1 MDRRCK
7 GGVKRRL
14 RHELLDW
21 LDLPKETGKQ
31 RLMFSKSLRDLRF
44 TLALFAT
51 LGLVAP
57 SWGAR
62 PAAKPVAKRAVPA
75 QVVSTERQKPWL
87 YKGSD
92 IPPDPNWLFGTLPNG
107 VRYAVRRSGV
117 PPQQVS
123 VRVDIEAGSLNE
135 RDNER
140 GFAHFMEHLS
150 FRGSRYIADGE
161 AIKTWQ
167 RLGATFGSDTN
178 ASTTLTQTIYKLD
191 LPSATRSGLEESIKI
206 LSGMMT
212 APEIS
217 AKGVETERRTV
228 LAEARERL
236 GAGMRIGEATT
247 AHFFAGQPLANRQ
260 PIGTTETLNA
270 ATPQALRS
278 FHDRWYRPERAVVV
292 VSGDGDPLVF
302 EDMVIKYF
310 SDWKGKGPSQPDPDF
325 GRPVDG
331 KPSAKAITEPGAPL
345 VVSMAWLRPWV
356 QKNDTIVYNQGRL
369 LDLVSLRLINRRLEE
384 RARAGGSFLQ
394 AQVDQDDVAR
404 SVDGTFV
411 QIAPLGND
419 WEAALRD
426 VRAVIADAMM
436 NPGSQED
443 INREAGEFFASLQVG
458 VETQRAEA
466 AAKQADDLIEAVNI
480 RETVATAQ
488 VALDVF
494 GGIKDGITPEKILAS
509 TRKLFTGIGPRALL
523 TSPTP
528 LENAEAGLAAAI
540 AMPVSAQTS
549 SSVGAPVSFDQLPS
563 LGKPGKIKKR
573 VPIVVPQIDVEQI
586 SFANGVKLLV
596 SPNPSEQGKVY
607 VNVRFG
613 DGMKALPANR
623 QTPAWAAPAALV
635 AGGIG
640 PFDQNALDRLTSA
653 RKINMG
659 FDIGDDAFQFR
670 AQTRA
675 SDLTDQLRLMA
686 AAIALPRWDP
696 APVLRA
702 RNSFLTGYDTLDSSP
717 GSVLGRDLGGLL
729 RGGDTRWSTP
739 SRADVEGLTP
749 KGFRAFWE
757 PLLKSGPIEVMI
769 FGDMSADDAITATAA
784 SFGALRKR
792 PARRVLIEQASPKGV
807 APTSAPLVRTH
818 RGPKEQA
825 AAVLAWPLGGGLGG
839 VYEARK
845 LELLAS
851 IFNDRMFTQLREEEG
866 ASYSPSVDSTWPL
879 GLESGGNFI
888 VTSQL
893 KPGGF
898 DRFFAISKGIAA
910 DLAARPVSADELA
923 RVINPLHESISRA
936 SSGNMFWLGQLTGAS
951 RDPRK
956 ITALQS
962 LVIDYLKI
970 TPAEIQQTARK
981 WLVPERAFQLEVKP
995 E

>member
-1 MDRRCK
+1 MSFL
-7 GGVKRRL
+7 RL
-14 RHELLDW
+14 RVL
-21 LDLPKETGKQ
+21 
-31 RLMFSKSLRDLRF
+31 RL
-44 TLALFAT
+44 TLAFAVSF
-51 LGLVAP
+51 GLVAP
-57 SWGAR
+57 SWGASR
-62 PAAKPVAKRAVPA
+62 VARPVAKPA
-75 QVVSTERQKPWL
+75 IKVAPVAPADHSTPWL

-92 IPPDPNWLFGTLPNG
+92 IPPDPNWIFGTLPNG

-135 RDNER
+135 RDDER

-178 ASTTLTQTIYKLD
+178 ANTTQTQTVYKLD

-206 LSGMMT
+206 LSGMMI

-217 AKGVETERRTV
+217 AKGVDTERRTV

-236 GAGMRIGEATT
+236 GPGMRISDATT
-247 AHFFAGQPLANRQ
+247 AHFFAGQPLANRP

-270 ATPQALRS
+270 ATPEALRA
-278 FHDRWYRPERAVVV
+278 FHDRWYRPERAVIVIA
-292 VSGDGDPLVF
+292 GDGDPLVF
-302 EDMVIKYF
+302 EDFIIKYF
-310 SDWKGKGPSQPDPDF
+310 SDWKGIGPSVPDPDF
-325 GRPVDG
+325 GRPVPG
-331 KPSAKAITEPGAPL
+331 KPVAKAITEAGAPL

-356 QKNDTIVYNQGRL
+356 QKNDTIVYNQGKL
-369 LDLVSLRLINRRLEE
+369 VDLVALRLINRRLEE

-394 AQVDQDDVAR
+394 AQIDQDDVAR

-419 WEAALRD
+419 WESALRD
-426 VRAVIADAMM
+426 VRAVIADALI
-436 NPGSQED
+436 NPSSQAD
-443 INREAGEFFASLQVG
+443 INREAGEFFSSLQVG

-494 GGIKDGITPEKILAS
+494 SGIKDGITPAAILAS
-509 TRKLFTGIGPRALL
+509 TRKLFAGIGPRALL
-523 TSPTP
+523 TSPTMLP
-528 LENAEAGLAAAI
+528 NAEVNLAAAI
-540 AMPVSAQTS
+540 MTPVTAIASAS
-549 SSVGAPVSFDQLPS
+549 GGAPVSFAQLPS
-563 LGKPGKIKKR
+563 PGKPGIIKKR
-573 VPIVVPQIDVEQI
+573 IPLPVPQIDVEQVTFKNRVTLI
-586 SFANGVKLLV
+586 V

-623 QTPAWAAPAALV
+623 QTPAWAGSAALV

-640 PFDQNALDRLTSA
+640 PFDQNALDRLTSG
-653 RKINMG
+653 RKINMA
-659 FDIGDDAFQFR
+659 FDIADDAFQFR

-675 SDLTDQLRLMA
+675 SDLADQLRLMA
-686 AAIALPRWDP
+686 AAISLPRWDP

-702 RNSFLTGYDTLDSSP
+702 RNAFLTGYDTLDSSP
-717 GSVLGRDLGGLL
+717 SSVLGRDLSGLL
-729 RGGDTRWSTP
+729 RGGDMRWSTP
-739 SRADVEGLTP
+739 TRAQIEGLTP
-749 KGFRAFWE
+749 EGFRAFWE
-757 PLLKSGPIEVMI
+757 PILKAGPIEVMV
-769 FGDMSADDAITATAA
+769 FGDVSADDAIAATAA
-784 SFGALRKR
+784 TFGAMPKR
-792 PARRVLIEQASPKGV
+792 GAKRIPIAQASPKGV
-807 APTSAPLVRTH
+807 TPTPTPLVRTH
-818 RGPKEQA
+818 KGPKEQA
-825 AAVLAWPLGGGLGG
+825 AAVLAWPLGGGLDG

-851 IFNDRMFTQLREEEG
+851 IFNDRMFAQLREGEG
-866 ASYSPSVDSTWPL
+866 ASYSPNVDSSWPF
-879 GLESGGNFI
+879 GLASGGNFV

-893 KPGGF
+893 KPESF

-910 DLAARPVSADELA
+910 DLAAKPVSADELL
-923 RVINPLHESISRA
+923 RVINPLRESIARL

-951 RDPRK
+951 RDPRR
-956 ITALQS
+956 ISALQTM
-962 LVIDYLKI
+962 VTDYLKI
-970 TPAEIQQTARK
+970 TPAELQEAARK
-981 WLVPERAFQLEVKP
+981 WFVPEKAFQLEVKP

>member
-1 MDRRCK
+1 MS
-7 GGVKRRL
+7 
-14 RHELLDW
+14 
-21 LDLPKETGKQ
+21 
-31 RLMFSKSLRDLRF
+31 FSSLRVLRV
-44 TLALFAT
+44 ALFLFASV
-51 LGLVAP
+51 GLVAP
-57 SWGAR
+57 SWS
-62 PAAKPVAKRAVPA
+62 AKPASRPHAKRAAPAAIVP
-75 QVVSTERQKPWL
+75 TERPAPWL

-135 RDNER
+135 REEER

-178 ASTTLTQTIYKLD
+178 ANTSQTQTVYKLD
-191 LPSATRSGLEESIKI
+191 LPSATRSGLDESVKI
-206 LSGMMT
+206 LSGMMM

-236 GAGMRIGEATT
+236 GAGMRIGDATT
-247 AHFFAGQPLANRQ
+247 AHFFAGQPLANRP

-270 ATPQALRS
+270 ASPLALRA

-292 VSGDGDPLVF
+292 ISGDGDPVVF
-302 EDMVIKYF
+302 EDLVIKYF
-310 SDWKGKGPSQPDPDF
+310 SDWKGVGPSLPDPDF
-325 GRPVDG
+325 GRPVEG
-331 KPSAKAITEPGAPL
+331 KPVAKAITEAGAPL

-369 LDLVSLRLINRRLEE
+369 LDLVALRLINRRLEE

-419 WEAALRD
+419 WQAALRD
-426 VRAVIADAMM
+426 VRAVIADALA
-436 NPGSQED
+436 NPSSPAD
-443 INREAGEFFASLQVG
+443 IDREAGEFFSSLQVG

-494 GGIKDGITPEKILAS
+494 GGIKDGITPEKILIS
-509 TRKLFTGIGPRALL
+509 TRKLFTGTGPRALL
-523 TSPTP
+523 TSPVP
-528 LENAEAGLAAAI
+528 LENAEADLEKAIMTPVTALAS
-540 AMPVSAQTS
+540 VSASAQ
-549 SSVGAPVSFDQLPS
+549 VSFDQLPS
-563 LGKPGKIKKR
+563 PGKPGKIKKR
-573 VPIVVPQIDVEQI
+573 VPLPVPQIDVEQVT
-586 SFANGVKLLV
+586 FENGVTLIV

-613 DGMKALPANR
+613 DGMKALPSKR
-623 QTPAWAAPAALV
+623 QTPAWAGPAALV

-640 PFDQNALDRLTSA
+640 PFDQNALDRLTSG
-653 RKINMG
+653 RKINMA
-659 FDIGDDAFQFR
+659 FDISDDAFQFR

-675 SDLTDQLRLMA
+675 SDLSDQLRLMA
-686 AAIALPRWDP
+686 AAISLPRWDP

-729 RGGDTRWSTP
+729 RGGDARWSTP

-749 KGFRAFWE
+749 QGFRAFWE
-757 PLLKSGPIEVMI
+757 PLIKTGPIEVMV
-769 FGDMSADDAITATAA
+769 FGDMSADDAIAATAA
-784 SFGALRKR
+784 SFGALKKR
-792 PARRVLIEQASPKGV
+792 STRRISLEQVSPRGV
-807 APTSAPLVRTH
+807 APTPTSLVRTH
-818 RGPKEQA
+818 KGPKEQA
-825 AAVLAWPLGGGLGG
+825 AAILAWPLGGGLGG
-839 VYEARK
+839 VYESRK
-845 LELLAS
+845 LDLLAS
-851 IFNDRMFTQLREEEG
+851 IFNDRMFVQLREEEG
-866 ASYSPSVDSTWPL
+866 ASYSPNVDSSWPL
-879 GLESGGNFI
+879 GLASGGNF
-888 VTSQL
+888 VVSSQL
-893 KPGGF
+893 KPEGF
-898 DRFFAISKGIAA
+898 DRFFVISKGIAA
-910 DLAARPVSADELA
+910 DLAAKPVTADELA
-923 RVINPLHESISRA
+923 RVINPLHESITRA
-936 SSGNMFWLGQLTGAS
+936 SSGNMFWMGQLIGVS
-951 RDPRK
+951 RDPRR

-962 LVIDYLKI
+962 LVTDFLKI
-970 TPAEIQQTARK
+970 TPAELQEVARK
-981 WLVPERAFQLEVKP
+981 WLVPEKAFQLEVGPK
-995 E
+995 

>member
-1 MDRRCK
+1 MSFSPLR
-7 GGVKRRL
+7 VLRL
-14 RHELLDW
+14 
-21 LDLPKETGKQ
+21 
-31 RLMFSKSLRDLRF
+31 
-44 TLALFAT
+44 TLVLFAS
-51 LGLVAP
+51 LGLFAP
-57 SWGAR
+57 SW
-62 PAAKPVAKRAVPA
+62 AAKPSAKLHAKPAAPTAVVP
-75 QVVSTERQKPWL
+75 TERPAPWL

-135 RDNER
+135 REEER

-178 ASTTLTQTIYKLD
+178 ANTTLTQTVYKLD
-191 LPSATRSGLEESIKI
+191 LPSATRSGLDESVKI
-206 LSGMMT
+206 LSGMMM

-236 GAGMRIGEATT
+236 GAGMRIGDATT
-247 AHFFAGQPLANRQ
+247 AHFFAGQPLANRP

-270 ATPQALRS
+270 ATPQALRA
-278 FHDRWYRPERAVVV
+278 FHDRWYRPERAVIVI
-292 VSGDGDPLVF
+292 SGDGDPVVF
-302 EDMVIKYF
+302 EDLVIKYF
-310 SDWKGKGPSQPDPDF
+310 SDWKGVGLSLPDPDF
-325 GRPVDG
+325 GHPVEG
-331 KPSAKAITEPGAPL
+331 KPVAKAITEAGAPL

-369 LDLVSLRLINRRLEE
+369 LDLVALRLINRRLEE

-419 WEAALRD
+419 WQAALRD
-426 VRAVIADAMM
+426 VRAVIADALA
-436 NPGSQED
+436 NPSSQAD
-443 INREAGEFFASLQVG
+443 IDREAGEFFASLQVG

-494 GGIKDGITPEKILAS
+494 GGIKDGITPEKILVS
-509 TRKLFTGIGPRALL
+509 TRKLFAGIGPRALL
-523 TSPTP
+523 TSPVP
-528 LENAEAGLAAAI
+528 LEKAEAELAQAIMTPVTAI
-540 AMPVSAQTS
+540 ASAS
-549 SSVGAPVSFDQLPS
+549 GGAPVSFAQLPS
-563 LGKPGKIKKR
+563 PGKPGKIKKR
-573 VPIVVPQIDVEQI
+573 SPLPVPQIEVEQVT
-586 SFANGVKLLV
+586 FENGVTLIV

-623 QTPAWAAPAALV
+623 QSPAWAAPAALV

-640 PFDQNALDRLTSA
+640 PFDQNALDRLTSG
-653 RKINMG
+653 RKINMA
-659 FDIGDDAFQFR
+659 FDITDDAFQFR

-675 SDLTDQLRLMA
+675 SDLVDQLRLMA
-686 AAIALPRWDP
+686 AAISLPRWDP

-729 RGGDTRWSTP
+729 RGGDARWSTP
-739 SRADVEGLTP
+739 TRAEVEGLTP
-749 KGFRAFWE
+749 QGFRAFWE
-757 PLLKSGPIEVMI
+757 PLIKTGPIEVMV
-769 FGDMSADDAITATAA
+769 FGDMSADDAIAATAA
-784 SFGALRKR
+784 SFGALKKR
-792 PARRVLIEQASPKGV
+792 TTRRISIEQASPKGV
-807 APTSAPLVRTH
+807 APTQTPLVRTH
-818 RGPKEQA
+818 TGPKEQA
-825 AAVLAWPLGGGLGG
+825 AAVLAWPLGGGPEG

-845 LELLAS
+845 LDLLAS
-851 IFNDRMFTQLREEEG
+851 IFNDRMFAQLREEEG
-866 ASYSPSVDSTWPL
+866 ASYSPSVDSSWPL
-879 GLESGGNFI
+879 GLKSGGNFV

-893 KPGGF
+893 KPEGF

-910 DLAARPVSADELA
+910 DLAAKPVTADELA
-923 RVINPLHESISRA
+923 RVINPLHESITRA

-951 RDPRK
+951 RDPRR

-962 LVIDYLKI
+962 LVTDFLKI
-970 TPAEIQQTARK
+970 TPAELQGTARK
-981 WLVPERAFQLEVKP
+981 WLVPEKAFQFEVKP

>member
-1 MDRRCK
+1 MSSK
-7 GGVKRRL
+7 PL
-14 RHELLDW
+14 RV
-21 LDLPKETGKQ
+21 
-31 RLMFSKSLRDLRF
+31 LRI
-44 TLALFAT
+44 TLALVAS

-62 PAAKPVAKRAVPA
+62 HSAKPAAKRAATAPP
-75 QVVSTERQKPWL
+75 VSTERPIPWL

-107 VRYAVRRSGV
+107 VRYAVRRGGV

-135 RDNER
+135 RDSER

-178 ASTTLTQTIYKLD
+178 ANTTLTQTVYKLD

-206 LSGMMT
+206 LSGMMM

-236 GAGMRIGEATT
+236 GAGTRIGDATT
-247 AHFFAGQPLANRQ
+247 ALFFAGQPLANRQ

-270 ATPQALRS
+270 ATPQALRA
-278 FHDRWYRPERAVVV
+278 FHDRWYRPERTVVV
-292 VSGDGDPLVF
+292 ISGDGDPLVF
-302 EDMVIKYF
+302 EDLVIKYF
-310 SDWKGKGPSQPDPDF
+310 SDWKGIGPSLPDPDF
-325 GRPVDG
+325 GRPVAG
-331 KPSAKAITEPGAPL
+331 KPIAKAITEPGAPL

-369 LDLVSLRLINRRLEE
+369 VDLVALRLINRRLEE

-411 QIAPLGND
+411 QVAPLGND
-419 WEAALRD
+419 WQAALHD
-426 VRAVIADAMM
+426 VRAVIADALT
-436 NPGSQED
+436 NPSSQED
-443 INREAGEFFASLQVG
+443 INREAGEFFSSLQVG

-494 GGIKDGITPEKILAS
+494 SGIKDGITPEKIMDS
-509 TRKLFTGIGPRALL
+509 TRRLFAGIGPRALI

-528 LENAEAGLAAAI
+528 LDNAEAELAAAI
-540 AMPVSAQTS
+540 AKPVDALAAS
-549 SSVGAPVSFDQLPS
+549 SGAVAVSFDQLPS

-573 VPIVVPQIDVEQI
+573 MPVVVPQIDVEQI
-586 SFANGVKLLV
+586 TFGNGVKLMV
-596 SPNPSEQGKVY
+596 SPNPAEQGKVY

-613 DGMKALPANR
+613 DGMKALPFNR
-623 QTPAWAAPAALV
+623 QTPAWAGPAALV

-640 PFDQNALDRLTSA
+640 PFDQNALDRLTSG
-653 RKINMG
+653 RKINMA
-659 FDIGDDAFQFR
+659 FDIADDAFQFR

-675 SDLTDQLRLMA
+675 SDLADQLRLMA
-686 AAIALPRWDP
+686 AAITLPRWDP

-717 GSVLGRDLGGLL
+717 SSVLGRDLGGLL
-729 RGGDTRWSTP
+729 RGGDARWSTP
-739 SRADVEGLTP
+739 TRVEVEGLTP
-749 KGFRAFWE
+749 QNFRAFWE

-769 FGDMSADDAITATAA
+769 FGDVSADDAIAATAA
-784 SFGALRKR
+784 SFGALKKR
-792 PARRVLIEQASPKGV
+792 SVGRVSIQQASPKGI
-807 APTSAPLVRTH
+807 APTLVPLVRMH
-818 RGPKEQA
+818 RGSKEQA
-825 AAVLAWPLGGGLGG
+825 AAVLAWPTGGGLGNI
-839 VYEARK
+839 YEARK

-866 ASYSPSVDSTWPL
+866 ASYSPSVDSSWPT
-879 GLESGGNFI
+879 GLESGGSFI

-893 KPGGF
+893 KPEGF

-910 DLAARPVSADELA
+910 DLAAHPVSADELA

-936 SSGNMFWLGQLTGAS
+936 SSGNMFWMGQLTGAT

-956 ITALQS
+956 VTALQS
-962 LVIDYLKI
+962 LVTDYLKI
-970 TPAEIQQTARK
+970 TPAEIQQAARK
-981 WLVPERAFQLEVKP
+981 WLVPERTLQFEVKP

>member
-1 MDRRCK
+1 MSFSP
-7 GGVKRRL
+7 L
-14 RHELLDW
+14 RV
-21 LDLPKETGKQ
+21 
-31 RLMFSKSLRDLRF
+31 LRV
-44 TLALFAT
+44 TLFLFASV
-51 LGLVAP
+51 GLVAP
-57 SWGAR
+57 SWS
-62 PAAKPVAKRAVPA
+62 AKPASRPHAKRAAPAAIVP
-75 QVVSTERQKPWL
+75 TERPAPWL

-135 RDNER
+135 REAER

-178 ASTTLTQTIYKLD
+178 ANTTLTQTVYKLD
-191 LPSATRSGLEESIKI
+191 LPSATRSGLDESVKI
-206 LSGMMT
+206 LSGMMM

-236 GAGMRIGEATT
+236 GAGMRIGDATT
-247 AHFFAGQPLANRQ
+247 AHFFAGQPLANRP

-270 ATPQALRS
+270 ASPLALRA

-292 VSGDGDPLVF
+292 ISGDGDPVVF
-302 EDMVIKYF
+302 EDLVIKYF
-310 SDWKGKGPSQPDPDF
+310 SDWKGVGPSLPDPDF
-325 GRPVDG
+325 GRPVEG
-331 KPSAKAITEPGAPL
+331 KPVAKAITEAGAPL

-369 LDLVSLRLINRRLEE
+369 LDLVALRLINRRLEE

-419 WEAALRD
+419 WQAALRD
-426 VRAVIADAMM
+426 VRAVIADALA
-436 NPGSQED
+436 NPSSPAD
-443 INREAGEFFASLQVG
+443 IDREAGEFFSSLQVG

-494 GGIKDGITPEKILAS
+494 SGIKDGITPEKILAS
-509 TRKLFTGIGPRALL
+509 TRKLFIGTGPRALL
-523 TSPTP
+523 TSPVP
-528 LENAEAGLAAAI
+528 LENAEADLEKAIMTPVTALAS
-540 AMPVSAQTS
+540 VSATAQ
-549 SSVGAPVSFDQLPS
+549 VSFDQLPS
-563 LGKPGKIKKR
+563 PGKPGKIKKR
-573 VPIVVPQIDVEQI
+573 VPLPVPQIDVEQVT
-586 SFANGVKLLV
+586 FENGVTLIV

-613 DGMKALPANR
+613 DGMKALPSKR
-623 QTPAWAAPAALV
+623 QTPAWAGPAALV

-640 PFDQNALDRLTSA
+640 AFDQNALDRLTSG
-653 RKINMG
+653 RKINMA
-659 FDIGDDAFQFR
+659 FDISDDAFQFR

-675 SDLTDQLRLMA
+675 SDLSDQLRLMA
-686 AAIALPRWDP
+686 AAISLPRWDP

-729 RGGDTRWSTP
+729 RGGDARWSTP
-739 SRADVEGLTP
+739 SRVDVEGLTP
-749 KGFRAFWE
+749 QGFRAFWE
-757 PLLKSGPIEVMI
+757 PLIKTGPIEVMV
-769 FGDMSADDAITATAA
+769 FGDMSADDAIAATAA
-784 SFGALRKR
+784 SFGALKKR
-792 PARRVLIEQASPKGV
+792 STRRISLEQTSPRGV
-807 APTSAPLVRTH
+807 APAPTPLVRTH
-818 RGPKEQA
+818 KGPKEQA
-825 AAVLAWPLGGGLGG
+825 AAILAWPLGGGLGG

-845 LELLAS
+845 LDLLAS
-851 IFNDRMFTQLREEEG
+851 IFNDRMFVQLREEEG
-866 ASYSPSVDSTWPL
+866 ASYSPSVDSNWPL
-879 GLESGGNFI
+879 GLANGGNFV

-893 KPGGF
+893 KPEGF
-898 DRFFAISKGIAA
+898 DRFFVISKGIAA
-910 DLAARPVSADELA
+910 DLAAKPVTADELA
-923 RVINPLHESISRA
+923 RVINPLHESITRA
-936 SSGNMFWLGQLTGAS
+936 SSGNMFWMGQLMGAS
-951 RDPRK
+951 RDPRR

-962 LVIDYLKI
+962 LVTDFLKV
-970 TPAEIQQTARK
+970 TPAELQEVARK
-981 WLVPERAFQLEVKP
+981 WLVPEKAFQLEVRP

>member
-1 MDRRCK
+1 MSLQF
-7 GGVKRRL
+7 L
-14 RHELLDW
+14 R
-21 LDLPKETGKQ
+21 K
-31 RLMFSKSLRDLRF
+31 LRF
-44 TLALFAT
+44 TLAFLAT
-51 LGLVAP
+51 LGLVTP

-62 PAAKPVAKRAVPA
+62 HASRPVAKRAAPA
-75 QVVSTERQKPWL
+75 LVVSTERPIPWL

-117 PPQQVS
+117 PPRQVS
-123 VRVDIEAGSLNE
+123 VRVDIEAGSLME
-135 RDNER
+135 RETER

-178 ASTTLTQTIYKLD
+178 ANTTLTQTVYKLD
-191 LPSATRSGLEESIKI
+191 LPGATRSGLEESIKI
-206 LSGMMT
+206 LSGMMM

-217 AKGVETERRTV
+217 EKGVETERRTV

-236 GAGMRIGEATT
+236 GAGMRISEATT

-270 ATPQALRS
+270 ATPQAIRA

-292 VSGDGDPLVF
+292 ISGDGDPLVF
-302 EDMVIKYF
+302 EDLVIKYF
-310 SDWKGKGPSQPDPDF
+310 SDWKGIGPSLPDPDF
-325 GRPVDG
+325 GRPTDG
-331 KPSAKAITEPGAPL
+331 KLIAKAITEPGAPL
-345 VVSMAWLRPWV
+345 VVNMAWLRPWF
-356 QKNDTIVYNQGRL
+356 QKNDTIAYNQGRL
-369 LDLVSLRLINRRLEE
+369 IDLVALRLINRRLEE

-419 WEAALRD
+419 WQAALRD
-426 VRAVIADAMM
+426 VRAVIADAMT
-436 NPGSQED
+436 NPSSQAD
-443 INREAGEFFASLQVG
+443 IDREANEFFASLQVG

-494 GGIKDGITPEKILAS
+494 SGIKDGISPEKILAS

-523 TSPTP
+523 TSPVP
-528 LENAEAGLAAAI
+528 LANSEVELAAAI
-540 AMPVSAQTS
+540 TAPVTAIAS
-549 SSVGAPVSFDQLPS
+549 SIGGSPVSFDQLPS
-563 LGKPGKIKKR
+563 LGKPGQIKKR
-573 VPIVVPQIDVEQI
+573 IPIPVPQIDVEQVT
-586 SFANGVKLLV
+586 FANGVKLLV

-613 DGMKALPANR
+613 NGMKALPANR

-640 PFDQNALDRLTSA
+640 PFDQNALDRLTSG
-653 RKINMG
+653 RKINIG
-659 FDIGDDAFQFR
+659 FDIADDAFQFR

-686 AAIALPRWDP
+686 AAVTMPRWDP
-696 APVLRA
+696 APVVRA
-702 RNSFLTGYDTLDSSP
+702 RNSFLTGYDTLESSP

-729 RGGDTRWSTP
+729 RGGDARWSTP
-739 SRADVEGLTP
+739 TRADVEALTP
-749 KGFRAFWE
+749 ETFRAFWE
-757 PLLKSGPIEVMI
+757 PLLKTGPIEVMI
-769 FGDMSADDAITATAA
+769 FGDISADEAVAATAA
-784 SFGALRKR
+784 SFGALKKR
-792 PARRVLIEQASPKGV
+792 PAKRVPIGQATPASV
-807 APTSAPLVRTH
+807 APTPVPLVRTH
-818 RGPKEQA
+818 KGPKEQA
-825 AAVLAWPLGGGLGG
+825 AAVLAWPLGGGLGNI
-839 VYEARK
+839 YEARK
-845 LELLAS
+845 LEILAQ

-866 ASYSPSVDSTWPL
+866 ASYSPSVDSSWPT
-879 GLESGGNFI
+879 GLESGGSFI

-893 KPGGF
+893 RPEGF
-898 DRFFAISKGIAA
+898 ERFFAISRGIAA
-910 DLAARPVSADELA
+910 DLAAHQVSADELA
-923 RVINPLHESISRA
+923 RVINPLHESINRA
-936 SSGNMFWLGQLTGAS
+936 SSGNSFWLGQLTGAT

-962 LVIDYLKI
+962 LVTDYLKI
-970 TPAEIQQTARK
+970 TPAELQQAASK
-981 WLVPERAFQLEVKP
+981 WLVSEKSFQLEVRP

>member
-1 MDRRCK
+1 MS
-7 GGVKRRL
+7 L
-14 RHELLDW
+14 
-21 LDLPKETGKQ
+21 Q
-31 RLMFSKSLRDLRF
+31 SLRLLRF
-44 TLALFAT
+44 TLAFLAT
-51 LGLVAP
+51 LGLVTP

-62 PAAKPVAKRAVPA
+62 NAAKPIAKRATPA
-75 QVVSTERQKPWL
+75 PAVSTERPTPWL

-117 PPQQVS
+117 PPRQVS
-123 VRVDIEAGSLNE
+123 VRVDIEAGSLME
-135 RDNER
+135 RETER

-178 ASTTLTQTIYKLD
+178 ANTTLTQTVYKLD
-191 LPSATRSGLEESIKI
+191 LPGATRSGLEESIKI
-206 LSGMMT
+206 LSGMMM

-217 AKGVETERRTV
+217 EKGVETERRTV

-236 GAGMRIGEATT
+236 GAGMRISEATT

-270 ATPQALRS
+270 ATPQAIRA

-292 VSGDGDPLVF
+292 ISGDGDPLVF
-302 EDMVIKYF
+302 EDLVIKYF
-310 SDWKGKGPSQPDPDF
+310 SDWKGIGPSLPDPDF
-325 GRPVDG
+325 GRPTEG
-331 KPSAKAITEPGAPL
+331 KPIAKAITEPGAPL
-345 VVSMAWLRPWV
+345 VVNMAWLRPWF
-356 QKNDTIVYNQGRL
+356 QKNDTIAYNQGRL
-369 LDLVSLRLINRRLEE
+369 IDLVALRLINRRLEE

-419 WEAALRD
+419 WQAALRD
-426 VRAVIADAMM
+426 VRAVIADAMT
-436 NPGSQED
+436 NPSSQGD
-443 INREAGEFFASLQVG
+443 IDREANEFFASLQVG

-494 GGIKDGITPEKILAS
+494 SGIKDGISPEKILAS
-509 TRKLFTGIGPRALL
+509 TRKLFMGIGPRALL
-523 TSPTP
+523 TSPVP
-528 LENAEAGLAAAI
+528 LERAEADLAAAI
-540 AMPVSAQTS
+540 TAPVTAMASTGS
-549 SSVGAPVSFDQLPS
+549 GTPVSFDQLPS
-563 LGKPGKIKKR
+563 LGTPGKIKKR
-573 VPIVVPQIDVEQI
+573 VAIPVPQIDVEQVT
-586 SFANGVKLLV
+586 FANGVKLLV

-613 DGMKALPANR
+613 DGMKALPSDR

-635 AGGIG
+635 AAGIG
-640 PFDQNALDRLTSA
+640 PFDQNALDRLTSG

-659 FDIGDDAFQFR
+659 FDIVDDAFQLR

-675 SDLTDQLRLMA
+675 SDLMDQMRLMA
-686 AAIALPRWDP
+686 AAITMPRWDP

-702 RNSFLTGYDTLDSSP
+702 RNSFLTGYDTLESSP

-729 RGGDTRWSTP
+729 RGGDARWSTP
-739 SRADVEGLTP
+739 TRADVEALTP
-749 KGFRAFWE
+749 ESFRAFWE
-757 PLLKSGPIEVMI
+757 PLLKTGPIEVMI
-769 FGDMSADDAITATAA
+769 FGDISADEAVAATAA
-784 SFGALRKR
+784 SFGALKKR
-792 PARRVLIEQASPKGV
+792 PAKRVTIRQASPASV
-807 APTSAPLVRTH
+807 APTPIPLVRTH
-818 RGPKEQA
+818 KGPKEQA
-825 AAVLAWPLGGGLGG
+825 AAVLAWPLGGGIGSI
-839 VYEARK
+839 YEARK
-845 LELLAS
+845 LEILAQ

-866 ASYSPSVDSTWPL
+866 ASYSPSVDSSWPT
-879 GLESGGNFI
+879 GLESGGSFI

-893 KPGGF
+893 KPEGF
-898 DRFFAISKGIAA
+898 ERFFAISRGIAA
-910 DLAARPVSADELA
+910 DLAAHPVSADELA
-923 RVINPLHESISRA
+923 RVINPLHESINRA
-936 SSGNMFWLGQLTGAS
+936 SSGNSFWLGQLTGAT

-962 LVIDYLKI
+962 LVTDYLKI
-970 TPAEIQQTARK
+970 TPAELQQTASK
-981 WLVPERAFQLEVKP
+981 WLVPEKSFQLEVRP